1 MAPCRDRA
9 RPAVGLLLG
18 CAVWLSWLAVG
29 ALINQVSHAE
39 QRPLSPSP
47 SRSQAASALLH
58 HGAMPKDDGQLPSAA
73 RYLLQARQAKRGP
86 TAAANTPD
94 SKGTDFWLAFPGN
107 LSMAALA
114 LLVTSDQ
121 DTTGTVA
128 LPGLGFTRPFMVDAS
143 KVTTVVLPP
152 AAALNR
158 SDTTENKGIH
168 ITAEHEV
175 SVYGLSRLPFT
186 TDAYLALPTD
196 ILDTEY
202 IVLGYRNSD
211 VVNGTQFAIVATADA
226 TTVTITP
233 AATTGNRLA
242 GVPYTITLD
251 QGQTYFLRNTGPAPN
266 DLSGTVLTSD
276 RPIAV
281 FGGHQCANIP
291 PGFAACDYIV
301 EQLPP
306 VPTWGKTFVTMP
318 LATRLHGDTFRFLAS
333 ADGTAVSVNGTVVA
347 RLDRGEFHEKLITG
361 PAQITADRP
370 ILVAQYS
377 NGTQFDGVTSDPFM
391 MLIPPVEQFLD
402 NYTVAAL
409 ASGSPINF
417 INVVAPSAA
426 VGTILLDGAAI
437 PEDSFVPIGGSG
449 FAGAQV
455 SVGAGSHTLTGALP
469 FGVVVYSF
477 AFVNSYGYP
486 GGMLF
491 APLVIVTA
499 VALTPEVATNPAGTE
514 HCVVATVTD
523 QGGNPVAGVRVDFT
537 VTGANPTTGLASTD
551 AHGQA
556 EFCYSGTT
564 PGVDT
569 IVAAVGAI
577 ADSAT
582 KTWVEAILRFG
593 DGPTTLTVDTSR
605 GTFTFAYVA
614 GGTLQLCSGGRARI
628 ESGLLTIS
636 SRCLEDLG
644 DLLRAV
650 GPTDGTVTVQ
660 LLDRTGP
667 SAADRTIRRFLLR
680 PQ

>member
-1 MAPCRDRA
+1 MAEL
-9 RPAVGLLLG
+9 V
-18 CAVWLSWLAVG
+18 
-29 ALINQVSHAE
+29 
-39 QRPLSPSP
+39 
-47 SRSQAASALLH
+47 
-58 HGAMPKDDGQLPSAA
+58 
-73 RYLLQARQAKRGP
+73 
-86 TAAANTPD
+86 
-94 SKGTDFWLAFPGN
+94 
-107 LSMAALA
+107 
-114 LLVTSDQ
+114 LLVTSDR

-128 LPGLGFTRPFMVDAS
+128 LPGLGFTRPFMVDAG

-152 AAALNR
+152 TAALDR

-211 VVNGTQFAIVATADA
+211 IVNGTQFAIVATADA
-226 TTVTITP
+226 TSVTITP
-233 AATTGNRLA
+233 TVTTGKRLA

-251 QGQTYFLRNTGPAPN
+251 QGQTYLLRNTGPAPN
-266 DLSGTVLTSD
+266 DLSGTILTSD

-291 PGFAACDYIV
+291 PGVAACDYIV

-306 VPTWGKTFVTMP
+306 VATWGKTFVTMP

-347 RLDRGEFHEKLITG
+347 RLDRGQFYEQLIAG
-361 PAQITADRP
+361 PAQVTADRP
-370 ILVAQYS
+370 ILVVQYS
-377 NGTQFDGVTSDPFM
+377 NGTQFDGVPSDPFM
-391 MLIPPVEQFLD
+391 MVIPSVEQFLD
-402 NYTVAAL
+402 NYTVATL
-409 ASGSPINF
+409 ASGFPINF
-417 INVVAPSAA
+417 INVVAPAAA
-426 VGTILLDGAAI
+426 VGTINLDGAAI
-437 PEDSFVPIGGSG
+437 PEDSFVAIGDSG
-449 FAGAQV
+449 FVGAQV

-469 FGVVVYSF
+469 FGVFVYGF
-477 AFVNSYGYP
+477 AFADSYGYP

-491 APLVIVTA
+491 APVVIVTA
-499 VALTPEVATNPAGTE
+499 VALTPEMATNPMGTE
-514 HCVVATVTD
+514 HCVVAAVTD
-523 QGGNPVAGVRVDFT
+523 QGGNQVAGVRVDFT

-551 AHGQA
+551 ALGQA
-556 EFCYSGTT
+556 GFCYSGTS

-593 DGPTTLTVDTSR
+593 DGPTTLTVDTGR

-650 GPTDGTVTVQ
+650 GPTDGIVTVQ